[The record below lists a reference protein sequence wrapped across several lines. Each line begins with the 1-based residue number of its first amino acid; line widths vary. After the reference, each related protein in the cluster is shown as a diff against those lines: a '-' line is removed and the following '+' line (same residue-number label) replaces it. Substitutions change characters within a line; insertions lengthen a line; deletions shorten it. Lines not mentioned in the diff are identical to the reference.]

1 MSDFSQQDVQIL
13 RREPGFRGF
22 YQVDVLTLRH
32 RLFAGGWGPEL
43 RRELFVRRDAVCVLP
58 YDPWEDAV
66 VLVEQMRV
74 GALDKRASPW
84 MLELVAGLF
93 DEGESAEEVARREA
107 QEEAGLELRE
117 LIPITSYFPSPGG
130 SNEHV
135 HLFCALVDSRGV
147 GGIHGLAEEGEDIR
161 VQVLSLAEARQA
173 LSDGRLDNA
182 ASIIAL
188 QWLLLNGQHVREQ
201 AGPRP

>member
-117 LIPITSYFPSPGG
+117 LIPITRYFPSPGG

-135 HLFCALVDSRGV
+135 HLFCALVDCRGV

>member
-1 MSDFSQQDVQIL
+1 M
-13 RREPGFRGF
+13 
-22 YQVDVLTLRH
+22 
-32 RLFAGGWGPEL
+32 
-43 RRELFVRRDAVCVLP
+43 
-58 YDPWEDAV
+58 
-66 VLVEQMRV
+66 
-74 GALDKRASPW
+74 
-84 MLELVAGLF
+84 
-93 DEGESAEEVARREA
+93 
-107 QEEAGLELRE
+107 
-117 LIPITSYFPSPGG
+117 
-130 SNEHV
+130 